1 MQFSILKL
9 AVAALAICSDS
20 VLGQTTPAQVV
31 QNIDMVTKKSNDL
44 IAPAQKI
51 DLVSG
56 PLLIIG
62 LGPFPKIITG
72 FVDIVSTVTT
82 ALAQMQGMPP
92 VPAGPQSD
100 AIFEAFREFVRIH
113 QVLLNV
119 LIGKAGLF
127 STVPLIGAPIAAVL
141 RQVESVVD
149 VSLPLPPARPL
160 KDSSWFQRLEKWW
173 LTLVLPKSV
182 AFALI
187 SAVQS
192 RATDLQVQ
200 AGMLTG
206 TITTTIDRY
215 EGLKLN

>member
-56 PLLIIG
+56 PLLIVG

-113 QVLLNV
+113 QMLLNV

-149 VSLPLPPARPL
+149 
-160 KDSSWFQRLEKWW
+160 FQRLEKWW

>member
-31 QNIDMVTKKSNDL
+31 QNINMVTKKSNDL

-51 DLVSG
+51 NVVSG
-56 PLLIIG
+56 PLLIVG
-62 LGPFPKIITG
+62 LGPFPVSRASSVAAPWGLETMVQVLELTRSSPPKQIITG

-82 ALAQMQGMPP
+82 ALAQMKGMPP
-92 VPAGPQSD
+92 VPAGAQSD

-113 QVLLNV
+113 QMLLNV

-127 STVPLIGAPIAAVL
+127 STVPFIGAPIAAVL
-141 RQVESVVD
+141 RQVEDVVD
-149 VSLPLPPARPL
+149 
-160 KDSSWFQRLEKWW
+160 
-173 LTLVLPKSV
+173 SV

-187 SAVQS
+187 DAVQS
-192 RATDLQVQ
+192 RATDLQAQ
-200 AGMLTG
+200 ANMLTA
-206 TITTTIDRY
+206 TITTTMDRY
-215 EGLKLN
+215 QGITLN

>member
-51 DLVSG
+51 SLLNG
-56 PLLIIG
+56 PLIIVG
-62 LGPFPKIITG
+62 LGPYPVTNPFLPCDKKTIITG

-113 QVLLNV
+113 QMLLNV

-127 STVPLIGAPIAAVL
+127 STVPFIGAPIAAVL
-141 RQVESVVD
+141 RQVENIVD
-149 VSLPLPPARPL
+149 
-160 KDSSWFQRLEKWW
+160 
-173 LTLVLPKSV
+173 TV

-187 SAVQS
+187 DAVQS

-215 EGLKLN
+215 QGLQL

>member
-56 PLLIIG
+56 PLLVIG

-82 ALAQMQGMPP
+82 AMAQMQGMPP

-113 QVLLNV
+113 QMLLNV

-141 RQVESVVD
+141 RQVEKVVD
-149 VSLPLPPARPL
+149 VSSPSPVCPI
-160 KDSSWFQRLEKWW
+160 KKVW
-173 LTLVLPKSV
+173 LTLLRLKSV

-187 SAVQS
+187 GAVQS

>member
-1 MQFSILKL
+1 MQFSVLKL

-56 PLLIIG
+56 PLLIVG
-62 LGPFPKIITG
+62 LGPFPKIIAG

-82 ALAQMQGMPP
+82 AMAQMQGMPP

-113 QVLLNV
+113 QMLLNV

-127 STVPLIGAPIAAVL
+127 STVPIIGAPIAAVL
-141 RQVESVVD
+141 RQVEKVVD
-149 VSLPLPPARPL
+149 
-160 KDSSWFQRLEKWW
+160 
-173 LTLVLPKSV
+173 SV

-187 SAVQS
+187 GAVQS

>member
-56 PLLIIG
+56 PLLIVG

-113 QVLLNV
+113 QMLLNV

-141 RQVESVVD
+141 RQVEKVVD
-149 VSLPLPPARPL
+149 VRSLQNL
-160 KDSSWFQRLEKWW
+160 QRCGKVW
-173 LTLVLPKSV
+173 LTLLRLKSV

-187 SAVQS
+187 GAVQS

>member
-62 LGPFPKIITG
+62 LGPSPPSIAAQESRQDSEADVIFPLPQKIITG

-82 ALAQMQGMPP
+82 AMAQMQGMPP

-113 QVLLNV
+113 QMLLNV

-127 STVPLIGAPIAAVL
+127 STIPLIGAPVAAVL
-141 RQVESVVD
+141 RQVEAVVD
-149 VSLPLPPARPL
+149 
-160 KDSSWFQRLEKWW
+160 
-173 LTLVLPKSV
+173 SV

-187 SAVQS
+187 GAVQS

>member
-1 MQFSILKL
+1 MQFSILKF

-31 QNIDMVTKKSNDL
+31 QNIDMVTTKSNAL
-44 IAPAQKI
+44 IAPAKKI

-56 PLLIIG
+56 PLLIVG
-62 LGPFPKIITG
+62 LGPFPQIITG
-72 FVDIVSTVTT
+72 FVDIVSTVTL
-82 ALAQMQGMPP
+82 ALAQMKGMPP
-92 VPAGPQSD
+92 VPAGAQSD

-113 QVLLNV
+113 QMLLNV

-127 STVPLIGAPIAAVL
+127 STLPLIGAPIAAVL

-149 VSLPLPPARPL
+149 
-160 KDSSWFQRLEKWW
+160 
-173 LTLVLPKSV
+173 
-182 AFALI
+182 
-187 SAVQS
+187 S

-200 AGMLTG
+200 ASMLTG